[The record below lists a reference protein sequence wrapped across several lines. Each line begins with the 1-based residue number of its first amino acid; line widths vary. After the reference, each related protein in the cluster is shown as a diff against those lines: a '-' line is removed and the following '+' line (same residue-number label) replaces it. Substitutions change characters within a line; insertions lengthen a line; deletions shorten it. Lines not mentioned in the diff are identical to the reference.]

1 MRVACD
7 TGRRIEAR
15 WLALGGGVGDG
26 EASGVVYG
34 RLCLR
39 EISPAV
45 CCVVW
50 LWCSFGRR
58 GVSLA
63 SITLGRFVLLVRLL
77 AAALSRVA
85 VAKRRVQFNSI
96 QFALPGAPQA
106 LGASRTNHSFGR
118 FAPVSHFWGA
128 SRHLAPFS
136 HHCDVVFRGYWPN
149 TEKLPTV
156 SPQHQPRGTAI
167 PGNFL
172 RPGRPTNENR

>member
-26 EASGVVYG
+26 EASGVVHG
-34 RLCLR
+34 RLCPR

-96 QFALPGAPQA
+96 RRGKKTI
-106 LGASRTNHSFGR
+106 SERRT
-118 FAPVSHFWGA
+118 
-128 SRHLAPFS
+128 
-136 HHCDVVFRGYWPN
+136 
-149 TEKLPTV
+149 
-156 SPQHQPRGTAI
+156 
-167 PGNFL
+167 
-172 RPGRPTNENR
+172 

>member
-85 VAKRRVQFNSI
+85 VAKRRIQFNSI
-96 QFALPGAPQA
+96 QGKTEKVVPGRIFDNLRGLPPRVVWCSFGVA
-106 LGASRTNHSFGR
+106 LGGEVLASR
-118 FAPVSHFWGA
+118 
-128 SRHLAPFS
+128 L
-136 HHCDVVFRGYWPN
+136 
-149 TEKLPTV
+149 
-156 SPQHQPRGTAI
+156 
-167 PGNFL
+167 
-172 RPGRPTNENR
+172 

>member
-26 EASGVVYG
+26 EASGVVHG
-34 RLCLR
+34 RLCPR

-96 QFALPGAPQA
+96 Q
-106 LGASRTNHSFGR
+106 H
-118 FAPVSHFWGA
+118 V
-128 SRHLAPFS
+128 
-136 HHCDVVFRGYWPN
+136 
-149 TEKLPTV
+149 
-156 SPQHQPRGTAI
+156 GTPIRAQ
-167 PGNFL
+167 
-172 RPGRPTNENR
+172 

>member
-26 EASGVVYG
+26 EASGVVHG
-34 RLCLR
+34 RLCPR

-96 QFALPGAPQA
+96 HGPPGLIPAALGISQSRETRRATQA
-106 LGASRTNHSFGR
+106 LTRAPAFTRRFDLFTEQPPGVCGR
-118 FAPVSHFWGA
+118 
-128 SRHLAPFS
+128 
-136 HHCDVVFRGYWPN
+136 
-149 TEKLPTV
+149 
-156 SPQHQPRGTAI
+156 
-167 PGNFL
+167 
-172 RPGRPTNENR
+172 